1 MTTYWVSNPRHFCE
15 VCKVWTGGHIRQ
27 IKKHEEGQMH
37 KEKTAFML
45 KSAREQEKKKRATES
60 DVAKQ
65 IAEIE
70 RAAQAAM
77 VADGCD
83 WNRPNPPIS
92 QEEAELIKAQSLKA
106 AQLEKVAQQN
116 IIQQTVEDAKR
127 RRLEA
132 AVSDAA
138 SFPSHAPSTV
148 GAAVAGGGSEAATTM
163 LSSVHWTQHRD
174 PNSGAS
180 YWYNATTKES
190 RWTPPPEFAGQA
202 TSTCSSSVAS
212 SAPSSVGSSVA
223 AASSAAGG
231 ATPASG
237 QWTQHRDPNSGTTYY
252 YNATTKE
259 SRWTPPPELATEAA
273 HGVGQVLTP
282 IATLRSSDTATASSQ
297 PCGPSQSTA
306 SVAGSSWVV
315 CTDPNSGHVYYHNR
329 ATGTSSWEK
338 PPDLGI
344 DLSKPPP
351 PPSQKKTT
359 TPSSTQH
366 CRRCCARE
374 RAFCS
379 WCWTMGGGAA

>member
-237 QWTQHRDPNSGTTYY
+237 QWTQHRDPNSGT
-252 YNATTKE
+252 
-259 SRWTPPPELATEAA
+259 SF
-273 HGVGQVLTP
+273 
-282 IATLRSSDTATASSQ
+282 
-297 PCGPSQSTA
+297 
-306 SVAGSSWVV
+306 
-315 CTDPNSGHVYYHNR
+315 DPNCNLEIFRHSDSIIP
-329 ATGTSSWEK
+329 AMW
-338 PPDLGI
+338 PF
-344 DLSKPPP
+344 SKHRF
-351 PPSQKKTT
+351 S
-359 TPSSTQH
+359 
-366 CRRCCARE
+366 
-374 RAFCS
+374 
-379 WCWTMGGGAA
+379 CWLFMGCLH